1 MLHGQCV
8 AIGMIASMYI
18 SYLEGYITKEDI
30 QKAKDILKY
39 FNIYSHKNFNIQNIY
54 KNMLY
59 DKKNDNK
66 QIKII
71 ILKNIG
77 EAFATDKISKQIIL
91 DAIKYALEG

>member
-1 MLHGQCV
+1 
-8 AIGMIASMYI
+8 MI
-18 SYLEGYITKEDI
+18 
-30 QKAKDILKY
+30 
-39 FNIYSHKNFNIQNIY
+39 
-54 KNMLY
+54 Y
-59 DKKNDNK
+59 DKKNNNK